1 MYTIVILTF
10 VAVFL
15 VIAAVSLGFT
25 AAKESPSAE
34 LKRRL
39 RRMAR
44 DKKLHPLPDDLRLE
58 IIKETPPFEA
68 LISQIPFLR
77 NIDKWLDQAGLKIT
91 PARFLL
97 MTLAVSV
104 AGYAMAF
111 LLRRNHLLSLVVAL
125 ILLAVP
131 FIVLGVLKRQ
141 REDKFTEQLPD
152 VLTTISR
159 SLRAGHSLNSSIEL
173 IGNEVPEPAGGLFK
187 TAFEQQKLGLPV
199 TDTLTN
205 MTLRM
210 ESLDLRFF
218 VVVVTINTEV
228 GGNLSEILDKL
239 AETIRER
246 LKIRRQVKVYTAQ
259 GRMSGYLLAMLPIV
273 TFLFFNFM
281 MPGYEDVLTKEKPG
295 QYFLMGAVV
304 MQIIGF
310 LFIRKIINIRI

>member
-25 AAKESPSAE
+25 AAKESPSSE

-44 DKKLHPLPDDLRLE
+44 DKKIHPLPDDLRLE
-58 IIKETPPFEA
+58 IMKETPPFEA
-68 LISQIPFLR
+68 LLANIPFLR

-104 AGYAMAF
+104 AGYAAAF
-111 LLRRNHLLSLVVAL
+111 LLRRNHLISLVIAL

-131 FIVLGVLKRQ
+131 FICLQFLKRQ

-173 IGNEVPEPAGGLFK
+173 IGNEVAEPAGGLFK

-295 QYFLMGAVV
+295 QYFLLGAVI

>member
-125 ILLAVP
+125 VLLAVP

>member
-44 DKKLHPLPDDLRLE
+44 DKKIHPLPDDLRLE
-58 IIKETPPFEA
+58 IMKETPPFEA
-68 LISQIPFLR
+68 LLANIPFVR

-104 AGYAMAF
+104 AGYAAAF
-111 LLRRNHLLSLVVAL
+111 LLRRNHLISLVIAL

-131 FIVLGVLKRQ
+131 FICIQFLKRQ

-173 IGNEVPEPAGGLFK
+173 IGNEVAEPAGGLFK

-295 QYFLMGAVV
+295 QYFLLGAVI